1 MSKLTS
7 SITKQFININFLIC
21 SVLTLDPQ
29 NNIFKKTTFKKDVYL
44 DPNTANQNSLLT
56 PLDEESY
63 EKEFYELLNKYSI
76 RQMAYEIIKPILI
89 KKRNPNIPFNKKK
102 IKILKKYLKK
112 FKILYKK
119 FFLDD
124 AQKPKNLRND
134 NIINSSALYA
144 LFLIA
149 GI

>member
-63 EKEFYELLNKYSI
+63 EKEFYELLQTN
-76 RQMAYEIIKPILI
+76 
-89 KKRNPNIPFNKKK
+89 
-102 IKILKKYLKK
+102 
-112 FKILYKK
+112 
-119 FFLDD
+119 FFE
-124 AQKPKNLRND
+124 
-134 NIINSSALYA
+134 
-144 LFLIA
+144 
-149 GI
+149 